1 VIREKGKNTAASI
14 RARLLALAQSKGED
28 YQRVLGRYA
37 IERFLYRLGR
47 SPYRD
52 KFALK
57 GAALFTLW
65 TGHTHRP
72 TKDLDLLGRG
82 SSIIGE
88 VEQTIRAICEI
99 QEEDGLVFDSESVEG
114 TKIKDD
120 DEYDGVRI
128 KLHAELAGAR
138 IPMQID
144 IGFGDAV
151 YPEPELASF
160 PVLLP
165 MEAPLIRAYPREASI
180 AEKFHAMVVLD
191 IRNSRMKDFY
201 DIWFMANTWTF
212 DMASLCNAI
221 LASFERRRSAIPT
234 GIPLALKDDFLN
246 DPRKKQQWIAFVSR
260 LNPADKAP
268 SLEEVGAILR
278 TFLLPCISDDS
289 LTKAEIRS
297 WTPNQGWSRATR
309 KHRAAGKKAARTR
322 KLRAAGK
329 KAALTKKRRA
339 AGRKAAAT
347 RKLKKRQTAS
357 VPLAPQAE
365 VQITQPEIG
374 DVQQ

>member
-1 VIREKGKNTAASI
+1 VTPEQHKNTAASI
-14 RARLLALAQSKGED
+14 RARLLSLAQSKGED
-28 YQRVLGRYA
+28 YQRMLGRYA

-57 GAALFTLW
+57 GATLFTLW

-82 SSIIGE
+82 LSSTIGE
-88 VEQTIRAICEI
+88 VETTVRAICEI
-99 QEEDGLVFDSESVEG
+99 QDEDGIVFNSGSVEG
-114 TKIKDD
+114 TRIKED

-128 KLHAELAGAR
+128 KLLADLAGAR

-180 AEKFHAMVVLD
+180 AEKFQAMVLLD

-201 DIWFMANTWTF
+201 DIWFIANTWTF
-212 DMASLCNAI
+212 DMATLRTAI
-221 LASFERRRSAIPT
+221 LASFEKRGSTTPT
-234 GIPLALKDDFLN
+234 EVPFSLTDDFLN
-246 DPRKKQQWIAFVSR
+246 DPRKTQQWGAFVNR
-260 LNPADKAP
+260 LDPGEQAP
-268 SLEEVGAILR
+268 SLKEVGAVLR
-278 TFLLPCISDDS
+278 AFLLPCISS
-289 LTKAEIRS
+289 GSPTKPDTLS
-297 WTPNQGWSRATR
+297 WTPNQGW
-309 KHRAAGKKAARTR
+309 K
-322 KLRAAGK
+322 
-329 KAALTKKRRA
+329 
-339 AGRKAAAT
+339 
-347 RKLKKRQTAS
+347 
-357 VPLAPQAE
+357 
-365 VQITQPEIG
+365 
-374 DVQQ
+374 

>member
-1 VIREKGKNTAASI
+1 VTRQKGKNTSASI
-14 RARLLALAQSKGED
+14 RARLLALAQSNGED

-52 KFALK
+52 KFAIK
-57 GAALFTLW
+57 GATLFTLW

-72 TKDLDLLGRG
+72 TKDLDLLGRA
-82 SSIIGE
+82 SSSDIGE
-88 VEQTIRAICEI
+88 VETTIRAICEI
-99 QEEDGLVFDSESVEG
+99 PEEDGIVFDSKSVEG
-114 TKIKDD
+114 KKIKED

-128 KLHAELAGAR
+128 NLHAELAGAR

-151 YPEPELASF
+151 YPEPGLASF

-201 DIWFMANTWTF
+201 DIWFMANIWTF
-212 DMASLCNAI
+212 DMASLRNAI
-221 LASFERRRSAIPT
+221 FASFERRRSAIPT
-234 GIPLALKDDFLN
+234 GIPFALTDDFLN
-246 DPRKKQQWIAFVSR
+246 DPQKKQQWSAFVSR

-278 TFLLPCISDDS
+278 AFLLPCISGDS

-297 WTPNQGWSRATR
+297 WTPNRGWSRTKADTS
-309 KHRAAGKKAARTR
+309 AGSA
-322 KLRAAGK
+322 
-329 KAALTKKRRA
+329 
-339 AGRKAAAT
+339 
-347 RKLKKRQTAS
+347 
-357 VPLAPQAE
+357 
-365 VQITQPEIG
+365 ITH
-374 DVQQ
+374 

>member
-1 VIREKGKNTAASI
+1 VTREPRKNTAASI
-14 RARLLALAQSKGED
+14 RARLLTLAQSKGED

-52 KFALK
+52 QFALK
-57 GAALFTLW
+57 GATLFTLW

-82 SSIIGE
+82 SSTIDE
-88 VEQTIRAICEI
+88 VEKTIRAICDI
-99 QEEDGLVFDSESVEG
+99 QDEDGLVFESASIEG
-114 TKIKDD
+114 TKIKED

-128 KLHAELAGAR
+128 KLLADLAGAR

-165 MEAPLIRAYPREASI
+165 LEAPLVRAYPREASI

-201 DIWFMANTWTF
+201 DLWLMAGSWTF
-212 DMASLCNAI
+212 DMASLRKAI
-221 LASFERRRSAIPT
+221 LASFERRGSMIPT
-234 GIPLALKDDFLN
+234 GIPFALTADFLN
-246 DPRKKQQWIAFVSR
+246 DPQKKLQWSAFVSR
-260 LNPADKAP
+260 LNSVDQIP
-268 SLEEVGAILR
+268 SLEELGTILR
-278 TFLLPCISDDS
+278 NFLLPCISGDS
-289 LTKAEIRS
+289 VSIAETLS
-297 WTPNQGWSRATR
+297 WTPNHGWTADKPGDSPSR
-309 KHRAAGKKAARTR
+309 
-322 KLRAAGK
+322 
-329 KAALTKKRRA
+329 
-339 AGRKAAAT
+339 
-347 RKLKKRQTAS
+347 
-357 VPLAPQAE
+357 
-365 VQITQPEIG
+365 
-374 DVQQ
+374 

>member
-1 VIREKGKNTAASI
+1 VTREKGKNTAASV

-28 YQRVLGRYA
+28 YQRVLGSYA

-57 GAALFTLW
+57 GATLFTLW

-82 SSIIGE
+82 SSAIGE
-88 VEQTIRAICEI
+88 VEETIRAICEI
-99 QEEDGLVFDSESVEG
+99 QEQDGIVFDSKSVEG
-114 TKIKDD
+114 TKIKEE

-128 KLHAELAGAR
+128 KFQAGLAGAR

-165 MEAPLIRAYPREASI
+165 MAAPLIRAYPREASI

-201 DIWFMANTWTF
+201 DVWLMANTWTF
-212 DMASLCNAI
+212 DMASLRTAI
-221 LASFERRRSAIPT
+221 LTSFERRGSPISE
-234 GIPLALKDDFLN
+234 GIPFALTEAFLN
-246 DPRKKQQWIAFVSR
+246 DPQKNLQWNAFVSR
-260 LNPADKAP
+260 LNPGDKAP
-268 SLEEVGAILR
+268 SLEEVGALVR
-278 TFLLPCISDDS
+278 SFLLPCISGKS
-289 LTKAEIRS
+289 PTQAKTRL
-297 WTPNQGWSRATR
+297 WTPRLNWSRESD
-309 KHRAAGKKAARTR
+309 G
-322 KLRAAGK
+322 
-329 KAALTKKRRA
+329 
-339 AGRKAAAT
+339 
-347 RKLKKRQTAS
+347 
-357 VPLAPQAE
+357 AE
-365 VQITQPEIG
+365 
-374 DVQQ
+374 D

>member
-1 VIREKGKNTAASI
+1 VTREKGKNTSASI
-14 RARLLALAQSKGED
+14 RARLLALAQNKGED

-52 KFALK
+52 DFALK
-57 GAALFTLW
+57 GATLFTLW
-65 TGHTHRP
+65 TGQTHRP

-82 SSIIGE
+82 SSAIGD
-88 VEQTIRAICEI
+88 VEETIREICEI
-99 QEEDGLVFDSESVEG
+99 QEEDGIIFDSKSVEG
-114 TKIKDD
+114 TKIKEE

-128 KLHAELAGAR
+128 KFQAELAGAR

-165 MEAPLIRAYPREASI
+165 LEAPLIRAYPREASI

-212 DMASLCNAI
+212 DMTSLRKAI
-221 LASFERRRSAIPT
+221 HASFERRGSTIPT
-234 GIPLALKDDFLN
+234 GTPFALTEEFLN
-246 DPRKKQQWIAFVSR
+246 DPQKKQQWAAFVSR
-260 LNPADKAP
+260 LNPGNKVP
-268 SLEEVGAILR
+268 SFEEVGAMLR
-278 TFLLPCISDDS
+278 TFLLPCISGSS
-289 LTKAEIRS
+289 LTQPDIRT
-297 WTPNQGWSRATR
+297 WTPDRHWNGTEAHTSS
-309 KHRAAGKKAARTR
+309 K
-322 KLRAAGK
+322 
-329 KAALTKKRRA
+329 
-339 AGRKAAAT
+339 
-347 RKLKKRQTAS
+347 
-357 VPLAPQAE
+357 PQ
-365 VQITQPEIG
+365 Q
-374 DVQQ
+374 